1 MDNIVLTR
9 INLNP
14 SEKEMAI
21 EMIEVS
27 ENNICKRQN
36 IKSLKHK
43 EKEKN
48 IKEISVDKE
57 RFNLKTLREKTRL
70 K

>member
-1 MDNIVLTR
+1 MDNVVLTR

-43 EKEKN
+43 EKEKGFTVYPSSC
-48 IKEISVDKE
+48 K
-57 RFNLKTLREKTRL
+57 
-70 K
+70 

>member
-57 RFNLKTLREKTRL
+57 SFLVTP
-70 K
+70 